1 MAPDKQRTQRYLKAF
16 EDQIIRS
23 FYNRFK
29 TERSIFTDAIFGIPA
44 QAEREEY
51 ASFLLNRLMF
61 LYFIQKEGF
70 LDGDAHYLSKHLGY
84 MRERQG
90 DDSFYRYFLL
100 RLFHEGL
107 DTRARSPELQ
117 TLLGSVP
124 YLGGSFFVTYAVEQ
138 SNPAI
143 QIPDVAFERLFAF
156 LD

>member
-1 MAPDKQRTQRYLKAF
+1 
-16 EDQIIRS
+16 
-23 FYNRFK
+23 
-29 TERSIFTDAIFGIPA
+29 
-44 QAEREEY
+44 
-51 ASFLLNRLMF
+51 F

-90 DDSFYRYFLL
+90 DDTFYRYFLL

-107 DTRARSPELQ
+107 DTRTRSPELQ
-117 TLLGSVP
+117 ALLGSVP
-124 YLGGSFFVTYAVEQ
+124 YLGSLFETHAVER

-156 LD
+156 LDTYQWHLDEVQPAHEREINPDVLGYIFEQYINQQHMGAYYTRNDVTMYIASNTIIPYLFD